1 MSQIIILDDLLHLLL
16 EILYALIPLVLV
28 FIFFQ
33 VFVFK
38 LGRSSV
44 LNIIK
49 GIVLTYV
56 GLVLFLYG
64 VKIGFLPT
72 GKIIGESLGNSPN
85 NWVLVPIGF
94 LLGFVVTFVEPAIRV
109 LCIEVEKSSSGFV
122 REKTI
127 LYTLSAGVAVS
138 VALAMAKTVYGISLA
153 YLLIPGYFIAFVLA
167 IITGPDFTG
176 IAFDSGGVATG
187 PMVVTFIMSISI
199 GVADV
204 MSDRDAVIDG
214 FGLVSLVAL
223 APIISVLLLGL
234 AYRIKG
240 GMQNSN
246 NIKYKGMPK
255 RLARSLKT
263 GILNTFNINSKESGE
278 GEDNGE

>member
-1 MSQIIILDDLLHLLL
+1 MNQIIIIDDFLHLLL
-16 EILYALIPLVLV
+16 EIFYALVPLVLI

-49 GIVLTYV
+49 GMVLTYF

-109 LCIEVEKSSSGFV
+109 LCIEVEKSSSGFI

-138 VALAMAKTVYGISLA
+138 VALAMIKTVYGISLA

-167 IITGPDFTG
+167 IITGPNFTA

-246 NIKYKGMPK
+246 DIKYKGLPK
-255 RLARSLKT
+255 RVAGSLKA
-263 GILNTFNINSKESGE
+263 GILNTFNINLNKQDK

>member
-234 AYRIKG
+234 AYRIKA
-240 GMQNSN
+240 GMQNGN
-246 NIKYKGMPK
+246 DIKYKGMPK
-255 RLARSLKT
+255 RLAMSLKT